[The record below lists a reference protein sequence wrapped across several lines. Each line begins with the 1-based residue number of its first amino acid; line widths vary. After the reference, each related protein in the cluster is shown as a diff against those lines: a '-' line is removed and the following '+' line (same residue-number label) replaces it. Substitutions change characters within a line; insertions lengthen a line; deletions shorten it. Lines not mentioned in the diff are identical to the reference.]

1 MESPA
6 AARGVSGRRRSGLVH
21 RAIPVKVGGVKPYV
35 QLAEARLR
43 DGTVFSLHTHDGKFY
58 LKNDRRELM
67 STALTY
73 SEQLLAELGCA
84 ALLDGLP
91 SRPKHPRVLIGG
103 LGMGFTLK
111 RTLELVGR
119 PATVEVAELVP
130 EIIEWNRTF
139 LAEHNGPILGDE
151 RTKIHRGDLFDC
163 LAERG
168 KASYDAI
175 LIDIDDGPDML
186 ITQGN
191 ARLYSPGFLARIR
204 DALAPGGCVAYW
216 LALPNADFVKGL
228 NKAGFVVEEHLAKPH
243 ANSKKPRHRIY
254 VARRR

>member
-1 MESPA
+1 MKSI
-6 AARGVSGRRRSGLVH
+6 ARGANPRMVGR
-21 RAIPVKVGGVKPYV
+21 VKPYV

-43 DGTVFSLHTHDGKFY
+43 DGTVFSLHAHDGKFY

-84 ALLDGLP
+84 ALREGLP

-111 RTLELVGR
+111 RTLEWVGR

-139 LAEHNGPILGDE
+139 LAEHNGPILADE
-151 RTKIHRGDLFDC
+151 RTRIHPGDLFDC
-163 LAERG
+163 LAARG
-168 KASYDAI
+168 KGSYDAI

-186 ITQGN
+186 ITEGN
-191 ARLYSPGFLARIR
+191 ARLYSPAFLARIR
-204 DALAPGGCVAYW
+204 EALAPGGCVAYW
-216 LALPNADFVKGL
+216 MALPSPDFVRSLG
-228 NKAGFVVEEHLAKPH
+228 KAGFTVEEHLAKPH
-243 ANSKKPRHRIY
+243 EKSKRPRHRIY
-254 VARRR
+254 IARRK

>member
-1 MESPA
+1 MSD
-6 AARGVSGRRRSGLVH
+6 RRSGLVR

-151 RTKIHRGDLFDC
+151 RTKIYRGDLFDC

-216 LALPNADFVKGL
+216 LALPNADFVRGL
-228 NKAGFVVEEHLAKPH
+228 NKAGFTVEEHLAKPH

>member
-1 MESPA
+1 
-6 AARGVSGRRRSGLVH
+6 
-21 RAIPVKVGGVKPYV
+21 VKVGGVKPYV

-84 ALLDGLP
+84 DLLEGLP

-168 KASYDAI
+168 KAGYDAI

-228 NKAGFVVEEHLAKPH
+228 NKAGFTVEEHLAKPH